1 MTIPNHADLANLSN
15 QLDGQMTAH
24 DDLVKGEQ
32 ANIATL
38 EKALQEANERLTKY
52 QADRREV
59 ALQFRAVADLL
70 HRAED
75 AERYDRRNALNDR
88 IEKFT

>member
-1 MTIPNHADLANLSN
+1 MTIPNHADLAHLSN

-24 DDLVKGEQ
+24 DDLVKAEQ
-32 ANIATL
+32 ANVAAI
-38 EKALQEANERLTKY
+38 EKALQEANERLSKY

-75 AERYDRRNALNDR
+75 AERYDQRNALVER